1 MALRSNLILNS
12 TFMLPILIINNQNI
26 NSQVMIEI
34 SKPDDETFA
43 FNLNN
48 TTTNAYKVFLESSL
62 YDKDDKTMFKD
73 ISPEFKLVPGLTI
86 ITEKETGSIVSKFY
100 DKDFLISV
108 FKTNSAI
115 MNNCSLSLSVRQ
127 KYGPRLGFKNI
138 QL

>member
-1 MALRSNLILNS
+1 
-12 TFMLPILIINNQNI
+12 
-26 NSQVMIEI
+26 
-34 SKPDDETFA
+34 
-43 FNLNN
+43 
-48 TTTNAYKVFLESSL
+48 L

>member
-12 TFMLPILIINNQNI
+12 TSMLPILIINNQNI

-34 SKPDDETFA
+34 SRPDDTYA
-43 FNLNN
+43 FTLNN
-48 TTTNAYKVFLESSL
+48 TTTNTYKVFLESSL
-62 YDKDDKTMFKD
+62 YGNDGKIICKE
-73 ISPEFKLVPGLTI
+73 ISLEFKLAPGLTI

-100 DKDFLISV
+100 DENFFISI
-108 FKTNSAI
+108 FKNNSAI